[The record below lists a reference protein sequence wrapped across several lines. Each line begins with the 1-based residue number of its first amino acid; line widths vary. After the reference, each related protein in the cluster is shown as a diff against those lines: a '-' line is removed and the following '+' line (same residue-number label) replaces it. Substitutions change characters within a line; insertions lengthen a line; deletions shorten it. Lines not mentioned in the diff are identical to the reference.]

1 MSDLSDIDNDLQ
13 DVFDSSSSSDIHI
26 EEDLGSEGTDEDT
39 ADKES
44 ADKEDKDSTV
54 DPNSEVVVVE
64 EAETTKSKSS
74 ELNNNSNKTKLF
86 YKDIELFPPAKASS
100 DENGKLLK
108 DKTVCSLCGKSVAYA
123 GSPSNFASHLKDK
136 HSNIYKKNNSEA
148 VKQPKMD
155 FFLKSKVSTKYKKGN
170 PKQKK
175 FRKACLDWVIC
186 DKRPL
191 SIVTDSGFQA
201 EWVTEFF

>member
-13 DVFDSSSSSDIHI
+13 DVFDSSSSNSDIDI

-74 ELNNNSNKTKLF
+74 ELNNNSNNQL
-86 YKDIELFPPAKASS
+86 
-100 DENGKLLK
+100 
-108 DKTVCSLCGKSVAYA
+108 
-123 GSPSNFASHLKDK
+123 
-136 HSNIYKKNNSEA
+136 
-148 VKQPKMD
+148 
-155 FFLKSKVSTKYKKGN
+155 
-170 PKQKK
+170 
-175 FRKACLDWVIC
+175 
-186 DKRPL
+186 
-191 SIVTDSGFQA
+191 
-201 EWVTEFF
+201 